1 MSRHTALF
9 VVALCSM
16 PSWLFAQAP
25 APPTN
30 LRIVAAGGPVLLSAN
45 PTNLSFGNV
54 STGSQRTLTVS
65 LSSSNGNVT
74 IGNVSVSG
82 AGFSASGVPA
92 GQVLIPGQTAT
103 LNVTFAPTSIASA
116 TGTVTVTSTASNS
129 PTAISLS
136 GTGSSPLP
144 VTAFPGAQGGGALS
158 PGGRGGT
165 VHLVTNMNDSG
176 SGSLRSCVEASGP
189 RTCVFRT
196 AGTIALLSTLTIAN
210 PFITIA
216 GQTAPG
222 GIQLRGPSG
231 ANAPSN
237 PSIFI
242 TTHDVVIQYLRV
254 RRGHNAGEIC
264 NQSPWSCGANIV
276 VLSNNTAH
284 DPYNIAL
291 DHISSQWSNYETL
304 ILAGH
309 STNATRYP
317 RSVTVSNSILAE
329 ALGAAGQTTLVMG
342 GGYSGLGSTAP
353 DGMTDIDFHHNLFAG
368 ASHRFPLLTVRS
380 ARLVNN
386 FVYGWTYYPMRSK
399 GLRDIIGNYFKY
411 RSTQGFVS
419 HEIQA
424 WTTSDGNDTTVAP
437 SFYVTGNAGPSD
449 VNGTNNTA
457 MTALSTNQS
466 FGESSSPLPSNY
478 LRSSP
483 IPVPSGYVPIT
494 ADPVSVI
501 ASSTGSMLNTNRV
514 APYHGV
520 GATRRLDCRGAWVDA
535 RDSVDQRI
543 VNAVV
548 NGTTLF
554 GSYDYSSV
562 SSSPQSQNDVGGW
575 PALTAGTACTDGNSN
590 GLPDVW
596 EAYWGG
602 VFGLGSTLNPN
613 GSNFGDGYTV
623 LEHFIHG
630 MSPSQ

>member
-1 MSRHTALF
+1 
-9 VVALCSM
+9 
-16 PSWLFAQAP
+16 
-25 APPTN
+25 
-30 LRIVAAGGPVLLSAN
+30 
-45 PTNLSFGNV
+45 
-54 STGSQRTLTVS
+54 
-65 LSSSNGNVT
+65 
-74 IGNVSVSG
+74 
-82 AGFSASGVPA
+82 
-92 GQVLIPGQTAT
+92 
-103 LNVTFAPTSIASA
+103 
-116 TGTVTVTSTASNS
+116 
-129 PTAISLS
+129 

-242 TTHDVVIQYLRV
+242 TTHDVVLQYLRV
-254 RRGHNAGEIC
+254 RRGHNTGEIC

-291 DHISSQWSNYETL
+291 DHVSSQWSNYEAL
-304 ILAGH
+304 IMAGH
-309 STNATRYP
+309 STNATKYP
-317 RSVTVSNSILAE
+317 RSITVSNSLLGE
-329 ALGAAGQTTLVMG
+329 ALGAAGQTTIVMG

-353 DGMTDIDFHHNLFAG
+353 DGMTDIDLHHNLFAG
-368 ASHRFPLLTVRS
+368 ASHRLPLLTVRS

-386 FVYGWTYYPMRSK
+386 FVYAWTYYPMRSK
-399 GLRDIIGNYFKY
+399 GLRDIIGNYFSY

-449 VNGTNNTA
+449 
-457 MTALSTNQS
+457 
-466 FGESSSPLPSNY
+466 
-478 LRSSP
+478 
-483 IPVPSGYVPIT
+483 
-494 ADPVSVI
+494 
-501 ASSTGSMLNTNRV
+501 AS
-514 APYHGV
+514 
-520 GATRRLDCRGAWVDA
+520 
-535 RDSVDQRI
+535 
-543 VNAVV
+543 
-548 NGTTLF
+548 
-554 GSYDYSSV
+554 
-562 SSSPQSQNDVGGW
+562 
-575 PALTAGTACTDGNSN
+575 
-590 GLPDVW
+590 
-596 EAYWGG
+596 
-602 VFGLGSTLNPN
+602 
-613 GSNFGDGYTV
+613 
-623 LEHFIHG
+623 
-630 MSPSQ
+630 